1 MNSQQIRQ
9 LEMIQG
15 GLNIPRYEQ
24 TADQTVRDDTGGTQ
38 HTQVWKGSWSDNYRW
53 YRRDST
59 YPGMKRQQ
67 IRQLEMIQEG
77 LNIPR
82 YEQASDQTTID
93 KLSVDTILSESLVNV
108 WETRLSW
115 RGGPDLCMGENR
127 FSPLSCVHPQYMKK
141 GALSKT
147 YQARD
152 VGIGIW

>member
-1 MNSQQIRQ
+1 
-9 LEMIQG
+9 MIQE

-24 TADQTVRDDTGGTQ
+24 TADQTVGDYIQEGL
-38 HTQVWKGSWSDNYRW
+38 
-53 YRRDST
+53 T
-59 YPGMKRQQ
+59 YPGMNRQQ